1 MFAEVKYF
9 SKYNI
14 FLFWILFCLKRCGL
28 CVGNVEM
35 VRWCWIELLSKFS
48 FSAFRLILTGGLDKG
63 ISCLNLP
70 LVMLPL
76 HHDEQKDDYE
86 WWWAHSVN
94 AMLHLI
100 FIILRPGIC
109 MPKNVSKFATKQRKS
124 ILWSKIHLFKLVYS
138 FDWLAYL
145 LFWLGYL
152 FFIGMVYLVSLAFG
166 MVYLLDSYLFDL
178 HEKKKLSSSSHISRK
193 YGNWISCS
201 FHNWEADKWC
211 N

>member
-1 MFAEVKYF
+1 MLAGYKKTQQLTVNLK
-9 SKYNI
+9 SSALATISLLICLLKLNI
-14 FLFWILFCLKRCGL
+14 SQSITFFFFLILFCLKRCGL

-35 VRWCWIELLSKFS
+35 VRWGWIELLSKFS

-100 FIILRPGIC
+100 FIILRPGNC

-124 ILWSKIHLFKLVYS
+124 ILW
-138 FDWLAYL
+138 
-145 LFWLGYL
+145 
-152 FFIGMVYLVSLAFG
+152 
-166 MVYLLDSYLFDL
+166 
-178 HEKKKLSSSSHISRK
+178 E
-193 YGNWISCS
+193 
-201 FHNWEADKWC
+201 
-211 N
+211 